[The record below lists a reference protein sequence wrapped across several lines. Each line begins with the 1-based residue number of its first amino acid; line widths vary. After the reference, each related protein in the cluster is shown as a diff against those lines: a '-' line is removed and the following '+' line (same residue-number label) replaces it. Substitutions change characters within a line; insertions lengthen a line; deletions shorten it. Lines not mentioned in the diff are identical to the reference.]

1 MSIQS
6 EITRISGNIADAY
19 TAAGEKGATMPQDE
33 NSDNLPATIR
43 SINGDSF
50 TVDSTTAPSALSVSA
65 GGFATASF
73 SIAKSGYTPLGIV
86 GITKSGTQYTTS
98 VLLAYYISS
107 STAYVTWR
115 NTATSTGASLTT
127 TVYVLYKK
135 N

>member
-50 TVDSTTAPSALSVSA
+50 TVDSVTASSALSVSA

-73 SIAKSGYTPLGIV
+73 SISKSGYTPLGIV

-98 VLLAYYISS
+98 VLLAYYISG